1 MYLECIGVNTPSH
14 GDIGILFVHEVSIKD
29 TVIHILHALI
39 TTKWDWIVGFQDCKV
54 FGSVRECDFEEWIVL
69 TSVGLLPS
77 KRWELTLA
85 RD

>member
-14 GDIGILFVHEVSIKD
+14 GDIGILFVHEVSVKD
-29 TVIHILHALI
+29 AVIDILLTLI
-39 TTKWDWIVGFQDCKV
+39 TAKRDWIERFQDGKV